1 MVFFFIKDYMTK
13 RVIIVGIPGVG
24 KSTVI
29 TNILN
34 TLSTGGV
41 DITMAEFGSLMF
53 EQAKLLS
60 ISNRDDLRKLSLE
73 QQRSLQ
79 EMTANYIFSLENDIV
94 IVDTHL
100 FINTAQGYYP
110 GIPSKLL
117 NILNPAYLILIIA
130 APQEILDRRKADT
143 TRQRD
148 LISLDN
154 ISNELNISKIMIA
167 SSSILAG
174 CPFSIIQNNNGQ
186 LEEAT
191 NKICKILTYSYK
203 DK

>member
-1 MVFFFIKDYMTK
+1 MTK

-34 TLSTGGV
+34 TLSKRGL
-41 DITMAEFGSLMF
+41 DIKMAEFGSIMF

-60 ISNRDDLRKLSLE
+60 ISNRDELRKLSIE
-73 QQRSLQ
+73 KQRSLQ
-79 EMTANYIFSLENDIV
+79 EMAAKFIFSMDNEIV
-94 IVDTHL
+94 LIDTHL
-100 FINTAQGYYP
+100 FINTVEGYYP
-110 GIPSKLL
+110 GIPYKLL
-117 NILNPAYLILIIA
+117 NILNPSHLILLIA
-130 APQEILDRRKADT
+130 NSEEVYERRKTDVARKRDMISAD
-143 TRQRD
+143 D
-148 LISLDN
+148 

-167 SSSILAG
+167 SSSIFLG

-191 NKICKILTYSYK
+191 NRICRIITEK
-203 DK
+203 DQ